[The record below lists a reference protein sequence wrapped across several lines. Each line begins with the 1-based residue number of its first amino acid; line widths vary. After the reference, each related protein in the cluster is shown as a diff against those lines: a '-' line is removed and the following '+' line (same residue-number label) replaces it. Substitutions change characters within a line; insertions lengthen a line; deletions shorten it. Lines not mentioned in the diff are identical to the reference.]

1 MLWYLP
7 AGLIVKLTFSY
18 GNFSVQTVESQD
30 KRGTHWFHGK
40 DNSLVGGKGRW
51 ETRGEF
57 ISIKSKFYKILEL
70 MIDTQKSSVTFCKG
84 TTLIISIIWTSN
96 RS

>member
-30 KRGTHWFHGK
+30 KRGTH
-40 DNSLVGGKGRW
+40 
-51 ETRGEF
+51 
-57 ISIKSKFYKILEL
+57 
-70 MIDTQKSSVTFCKG
+70 
-84 TTLIISIIWTSN
+84 
-96 RS
+96 